1 MTPANQEVL
10 DEIYQE
16 LLKDLHAVNV
26 RIEQA
31 EAECESLRDSIRKL
45 QESRDHSYD

>member
-16 LLKDLHAVNV
+16 LIYDLNV
-26 RIEQA
+26 ANIRLAQA
-31 EAECESLRDSIRKL
+31 EEECESLRDSIRKL
-45 QESRDHSYD
+45 QESRDNMHD